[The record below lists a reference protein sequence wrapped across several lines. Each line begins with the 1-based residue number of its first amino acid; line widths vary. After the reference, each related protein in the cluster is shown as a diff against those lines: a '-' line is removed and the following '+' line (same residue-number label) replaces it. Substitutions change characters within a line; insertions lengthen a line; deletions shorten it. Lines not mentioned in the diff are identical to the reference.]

1 MKILSKF
8 RSIREKVTLS
18 CLRCKGIIRLYN
30 VEFLEIIRTNQFCIL
45 KDFAIIFDLKFLC
58 SIFEEDFPTFSS
70 FSNEVFPDVFD
81 LVVATSAL
89 FPVSVSFGDCCD
101 EVELVLVRGLHMTLL
116 ADEVRPPLTVVR
128 VVEFCFFSGIKSSTK
143 VN

>member
-30 VEFLEIIRTNQFCIL
+30 VEFLEIIRTIL